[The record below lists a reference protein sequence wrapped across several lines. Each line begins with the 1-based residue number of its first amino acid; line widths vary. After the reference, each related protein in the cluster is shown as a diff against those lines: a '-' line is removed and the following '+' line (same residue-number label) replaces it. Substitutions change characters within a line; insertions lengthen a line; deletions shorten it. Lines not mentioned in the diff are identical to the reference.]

1 MLFENIDS
9 TFETILKPIHSKI
22 SKFNPRDQLFK
33 EVPEQIMAVTH
44 IREDDCVLELGGS
57 IGRNS
62 CVINT
67 ILKDK
72 SKHVVVEPSPI
83 EYEKLLKNRDNNDL
97 SFHIEH
103 SAISS
108 VPLFSKGW
116 HTFTTQIPGSIPV
129 KTITCDK
136 FLEKY
141 DLSFNVLVIDNEGN
155 FTQTLKDYPSI
166 LNGIRLLM
174 IEHDFKTLDDLKYF
188 TETLTKNGF
197 SLKTQYLKTSKYGP
211 GRNWVHG
218 LREDPIFVSAWER
231 I

>member
-9 TFETILKPIHSKI
+9 TVETILKPIHSQL
-22 SKFNPRDQLFK
+22 SKFNPREQLFN
-33 EVPEQIMAVTH
+33 EIPEQIMAVTH
-44 IREDDCVLELGGS
+44 IHEDDCVLELGGS

-72 SKHVVVEPSPI
+72 SKHVVVEPSPV
-83 EYEKLLKNRDNNDL
+83 EYDKLLKNRDNHAL
-97 SFHIEH
+97 AFHIEH

-116 HTFTTQIPGSIPV
+116 LTFTTQVPGSIPV
-129 KTITCDK
+129 NTITYDK
-136 FLEKY
+136 LLEKY

-155 FTQTLKDYPSI
+155 FAKTLKDYPNI
-166 LNGIRLLM
+166 LNGIRLLI
-174 IEHDFKTLDDLKYF
+174 IEHDFNTIDDLNYF
-188 TETLTKNGF
+188 IETLTKNGL

-211 GRNWVHG
+211 GRLWGDG

-231 I
+231 V